1 MKVLLDTN
9 IILDIVLEREGF
21 FEDGKKIFI
30 LMDASKIDAFISAN
44 TVTDIYYIVKKVRG
58 NKIAIEIIKDL
69 LLFIGITKLDKST
82 LEDAL
87 KMLFND
93 YEDAILNVS
102 AENNNLEYIVTRSKK
117 DFVKSKLKIVTPKEF
132 LKLFA

>member
-1 MKVLLDTN
+1 ML
-9 IILDIVLEREGF
+9 I
-21 FEDGKKIFI
+21 
-30 LMDASKIDAFISAN
+30 DASKIEAFISAN